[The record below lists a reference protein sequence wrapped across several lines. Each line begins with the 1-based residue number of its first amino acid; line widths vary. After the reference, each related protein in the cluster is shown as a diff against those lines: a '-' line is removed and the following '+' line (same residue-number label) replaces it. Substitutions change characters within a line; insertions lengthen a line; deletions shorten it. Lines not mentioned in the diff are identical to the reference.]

1 MKNTLL
7 GAIVVALGLGATVPF
22 VELGAGSAAGAR
34 PGAAGGTAAGGPG
47 GPGGRMGGPMGGPF
61 AFREV
66 MRDLTDAQREQV
78 KAIHERHADR
88 IRPLAE
94 RARTAREALDTA
106 VLSGNAGNLQALSI
120 EVGNAETELT
130 FAQAQ
135 VQSEIFNVLT
145 AEQKQKIAERRKQ
158 MEARRGEMMK
168 RRQQQNAVGSGFRFR
183 FRFWFQFRFG

>member
-1 MKNTLL
+1 MKNTFL

-22 VELGAGSAAGAR
+22 VSWAQDQPPAQREQMR
-34 PGAAGGTAAGGPG
+34 RGGRGFGVPG
-47 GPGGRMGGPMGGPF
+47 GPGGRMGGPM
-61 AFREV
+61 AIREV

-94 RARTAREALDTA
+94 RARTAREALQDA
-106 VLSGNAGNLQALSI
+106 ILSGNNGNLQALSI

-135 VQSEIFNVLT
+135 VQSEVFNVLT
-145 AEQKQKIAERRKQ
+145 SEQKQKIADGRKRMQERRS
-158 MEARRGEMMK
+158 E
-168 RRQQQNAVGSGFRFR
+168 
-183 FRFWFQFRFG
+183 

>member
-1 MKNTLL
+1 MKKTLM
-7 GAIVVALGLGATVPF
+7 GAFVIALGLGATVPF
-22 VELGAGSAAGAR
+22 ASWAQDQPQAQTE
-34 PGAAGGTAAGGPG
+34 PGRHGGRGPG

-78 KAIHERHADR
+78 KAIHDKHAER

-94 RARTAREALDTA
+94 RARIAREALDDA

-135 VQSEIFNVLT
+135 VQSEIVNVLT

-158 MEARRGEMMK
+158 MEARRAEMQK
-168 RRQQQNAVGSGFRFR
+168 QRQQRTQ
-183 FRFWFQFRFG
+183 